1 MFYIDCLCLLPS
13 DILYLSMGFNSI
25 LRCFRLVKIYRF
37 LSFLDRTERHTNY
50 PNLFRTLTL
59 THYIL
64 IIFHWNAS
72 VYHIISKRGVFGQ
85 TDWFSGSKECTNDVR
100 CDYLHAFYWSTLA
113 LTLTGDLP
121 KPQTKVEYI
130 FLIIELVFGLLLTSV
145 VLGHVSNIVTNVSAA
160 RKEFQGLL
168 KLQLYLIFFV
178 FFSNRNVI
186 GVYTV

>member
-1 MFYIDCLCLLPS
+1 MPNELTYTILLRNQLINLPLPADEGVLQTDTKKLRQHYMNSTMFYIDCLCLLPS
-13 DILYLSMGFNSI
+13 DFLYLSMGFNSI

-64 IIFHWNAS
+64 IIFHWNS
-72 VYHIISKRGVFGQ
+72 CVYHLISKRGVFGIS
-85 TDWFSGSKECTNDVR
+85 DWFPYTKDEACNDVR

-121 KPQTKVEYI
+121 KPKTKPEYV
-130 FLIIELVFGLLLTSV
+130 FL
-145 VLGHVSNIVTNVSAA
+145 
-160 RKEFQGLL
+160 
-168 KLQLYLIFFV
+168 
-178 FFSNRNVI
+178 
-186 GVYTV
+186 

>member
-1 MFYIDCLCLLPS
+1 MNSTWFYIDCLCLLPS
-13 DILYLSMGFNSI
+13 DFLYLSMGFNSI

-64 IIFHWNAS
+64 LIFHWNAS
-72 VYHIISKRGVFGQ
+72 IYHLISKRGVFGGA
-85 TDWFSGSKECTNDVR
+85 DMFSSYKDDLCNDVR

-121 KPQTKVEYI
+121 RPKTKSEYI

-145 VLGHVSNIVTNVSAA
+145 VLGVCV
-160 RKEFQGLL
+160 
-168 KLQLYLIFFV
+168 FV
-178 FFSNRNVI
+178 I
-186 GVYTV
+186 